1 MTDTLFSPDRTSP
14 AQEVDQSSFMKLV
27 VEASKT
33 VPVLVEFWSPSSATC
48 QQLTPVLEKT
58 VRATEGRVK
67 LTRLDVTANRT
78 LIAQLLQMGLPLQ
91 ATPTVVAFW
100 QGQVRDLFQG
110 VQPENKIKTFIE
122 QLLKDSGQAMPVAEQ
137 IKNADSAL
145 QAGELAEAINLYA
158 GVLESEP
165 ENAAGWAGLIRCMI
179 AMDDIEGAEEAASQ
193 IPEGI
198 NNDPLIISALSS
210 LKLYQEGQERA
221 GKIDEIRQKLDQSP
235 HDAELKTELA
245 KALNSTGQRE
255 DAAELLLG
263 IIAGDKDGTTG
274 QAAKTELLKFF
285 EAWGMTD
292 PATLAARRKLSSLL
306 FS

>member
-1 MTDTLFSPDRTSP
+1 MTDALFSSNRTSP
-14 AQEVDQSSFMKLV
+14 AQEVDKSSFMKLV

-48 QQLTPVLEKT
+48 QQLAPVLDKA

-67 LTRLDVTANRT
+67 LTRLDVAANRS
-78 LIAQLLQMGLPLQ
+78 LVAQLLQMGLPLQ
-91 ATPTVVAFW
+91 STPTVVAFW
-100 QGQVRDLFQG
+100 QGQVCDLFQG
-110 VQPENKIKTFIE
+110 LQPENKIKSFIE

-137 IKNADSAL
+137 LKSADSAL

-158 GVLESEP
+158 GVLENEP

-179 AMDDIEGAEEAASQ
+179 AMNDMDGAEEATSQ

-198 NNDPLIISALSS
+198 TSDPLIISALDS
-210 LKLYQEGQERA
+210 LKLYQEGQEHA
-221 GKIDEIRQKLDQSP
+221 GKIDEIRQKLAQSP
-235 HDAELKTELA
+235 DNAELKTELA
-245 KALNSTGQRE
+245 KALNGTGQRA
-255 DAAELLLG
+255 DAAELLLT
-263 IIAGDKDGTTG
+263 IIAGDKEGATG

-292 PATLAARRKLSSLL
+292 PDTLAARRKLSSLL